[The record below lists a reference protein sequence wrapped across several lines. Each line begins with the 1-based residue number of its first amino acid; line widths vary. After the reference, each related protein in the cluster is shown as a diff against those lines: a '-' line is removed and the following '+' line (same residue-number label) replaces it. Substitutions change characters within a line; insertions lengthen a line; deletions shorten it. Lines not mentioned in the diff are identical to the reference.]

1 VSNQLERELIVVKV
15 GGSLYDY
22 PELRSRLNC
31 FLESIKPAQIALFPG
46 GGTFTDAVR
55 LVDKVH
61 GLGEEASH
69 WLAVQGLSLAAFF
82 LTRLLGS
89 SAEIVSALPQCHT
102 LWMAGKIAVI
112 DPESLARDDAR
123 REDALPRTWDVT
135 SDSLALRL
143 AQRWH
148 ANRLILLKS
157 TEAGTENRLEGIVD
171 PCFER
176 LLRDQPVGVEI
187 VNLRKYQRPIV

>member
-22 PELRSRLNC
+22 PELRPRLNS
-31 FLESIKPAQIALFPG
+31 FLESIKPAQLAIFPG
-46 GGTFTDAVR
+46 GGPFADVVR
-55 LVDKVH
+55 LFDRVH
-61 GLGEEASH
+61 GLREETSH
-69 WLAVQGLSLAAFF
+69 WLAVQSLSLASRF
-82 LTRLLGS
+82 LKQVLGS
-89 SAEIVSALPQCHT
+89 TAEVASSLQQCRQ
-102 LWMAGKIAVI
+102 LWAAGKIAVI
-112 DPESLARDDAR
+112 DPESFARDDAQQA
-123 REDALPRTWDVT
+123 DALPRTWDVT

-143 AQRWH
+143 AQRWQ

-157 TEAGTENRLEGIVD
+157 TEVGTENRLEGIVD
-171 PCFER
+171 PCFEC